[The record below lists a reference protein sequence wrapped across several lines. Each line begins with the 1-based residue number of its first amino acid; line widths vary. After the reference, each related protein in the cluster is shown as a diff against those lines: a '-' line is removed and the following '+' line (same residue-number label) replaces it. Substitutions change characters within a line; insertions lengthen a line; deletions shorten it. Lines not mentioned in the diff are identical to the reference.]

1 MKLTAMSK
9 NELIGAIAKY
19 QVMIDS
25 LSHQR
30 STRRRHT
37 EKFASHTSNHYLP
50 VKKNNTTN
58 NNITNK
64 IRDMK
69 STHWHSRPR
78 INSESNRS
86 VSSSLN
92 VSTISNDNIDLAL
105 QMVTHQTRNESALRQ
120 QNRILREK
128 MEEIHHRHKNL
139 TSIPGP
145 MFKGPDLDSIAVE
158 ESSYTHGSQNGS
170 LPPPPPYDPHEV
182 EDELTSRAVHD
193 KDVPPPP
200 Y

>member
-1 MKLTAMSK
+1 MCTLSTEVIIQENTADQTELESNPIPPSILDEINKMSK

-37 EKFASHTSNHYLP
+37 EKFATHASNHYLP

-78 INSESNRS
+78 INSESNKS

-139 TSIPGP
+139 TSIPGRH
-145 MFKGPDLDSIAVE
+145 V
-158 ESSYTHGSQNGS
+158 
-170 LPPPPPYDPHEV
+170 
-182 EDELTSRAVHD
+182 
-193 KDVPPPP
+193 
-200 Y
+200 